1 MASHKHQSQ
10 FLTYVETQ
18 CMSGFLYEDSLRN
31 KSALI
36 GRTVT
41 RQKEQVIVPEIKF
54 TCSGTLSKW
63 IFVAESLSGR
73 GRNRYPELQVWR
85 PQSTEIYDIVHRI
98 PITPASTSQSNVYT
112 HTISTPIQYQAGDV
126 LGIYHP
132 PADASAYKIYSVE
145 HGGPDNYHMGRQESA
160 RVQFDLQSSDV
171 GIRRDYPLVGAE
183 TSQFS

>member
-1 MASHKHQSQ
+1 
-10 FLTYVETQ
+10 
-18 CMSGFLYEDSLRN
+18 MSGFLDEDSLRN
-31 KSALI
+31 KAALI

-41 RQKEQVIVPEIKF
+41 RQREQVIVPEIKF

-63 IFVAESLSGR
+63 IFVAESISGHR
-73 GRNRYPELQVWR
+73 KNRYPELQVWR
-85 PQSTEIYDIVHRI
+85 PQSTEIYDIVHTI
-98 PITPASTSQSNVYT
+98 PITPESTSQTNVYT

-145 HGGPDNYHMGRQESA
+145 HGGPDNYHMGRQENA
-160 RVQFDLQSSDV
+160 RMQFDLQSSGV

-183 TSQFS
+183 TSKSSCTVEILIEIKCPD